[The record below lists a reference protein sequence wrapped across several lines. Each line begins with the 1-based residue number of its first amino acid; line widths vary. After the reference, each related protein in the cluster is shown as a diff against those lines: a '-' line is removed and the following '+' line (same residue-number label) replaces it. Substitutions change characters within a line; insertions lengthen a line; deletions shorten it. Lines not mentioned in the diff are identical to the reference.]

1 MIYSWAVFDIRMEKM
16 RKRSG
21 PADLEKQWLNPMEN
35 QGARFLIQ
43 QDRAHKSREDSQGE
57 SNGL

>member
-1 MIYSWAVFDIRMEKM
+1 VFDIRMEKM

-21 PADLEKQWLNPMEN
+21 LADLDKQWLNPMEN
-35 QGARFLIQ
+35 QSTRFLIQ
-43 QDRAHKSREDSQGE
+43 QDRAHKSWEDSQGE